1 MTKLRWGIL
10 STARINR
17 NIIPALKAS
26 SRNSLAAVA
35 SRDLSK
41 AEAYAR
47 EWNIPRAFGTYEA
60 LLASPDIDVIYNS
73 LPNHLHAEW
82 TIKAAQAGKHVLC
95 EKPFALSLAEVDQ
108 MIAAAQHA
116 GVTVVEAFMYR
127 HHPMT
132 LKVRELIENGAIGEV
147 RFMQGA
153 FSFILNQPGNIR
165 WKPDMGGGSL
175 WDIGCYP
182 VSYARMVMG
191 TVPVEMYASQV
202 LGDSGVDMSFNG
214 QMRFSNGASAQVES
228 SFELPYY
235 TKIEIRGTE
244 GTIIVPTITLQQGDK
259 LETQKFNFPYLYLG
273 EVDNLAEVVQNHASP
288 RLPLS
293 ETREMIAMLTGLY
306 HSAALNRPVSYNSQ
320 GYYQQFSI

>member
-108 MIAAAQHA
+108 MIAAAQH
-116 GVTVVEAFMYR
+116 T
-127 HHPMT
+127 
-132 LKVRELIENGAIGEV
+132 
-147 RFMQGA
+147 
-153 FSFILNQPGNIR
+153 PG
-165 WKPDMGGGSL
+165 
-175 WDIGCYP
+175 
-182 VSYARMVMG
+182 
-191 TVPVEMYASQV
+191 
-202 LGDSGVDMSFNG
+202 
-214 QMRFSNGASAQVES
+214 
-228 SFELPYY
+228 
-235 TKIEIRGTE
+235 
-244 GTIIVPTITLQQGDK
+244 
-259 LETQKFNFPYLYLG
+259 
-273 EVDNLAEVVQNHASP
+273 
-288 RLPLS
+288 
-293 ETREMIAMLTGLY
+293 
-306 HSAALNRPVSYNSQ
+306 
-320 GYYQQFSI
+320 